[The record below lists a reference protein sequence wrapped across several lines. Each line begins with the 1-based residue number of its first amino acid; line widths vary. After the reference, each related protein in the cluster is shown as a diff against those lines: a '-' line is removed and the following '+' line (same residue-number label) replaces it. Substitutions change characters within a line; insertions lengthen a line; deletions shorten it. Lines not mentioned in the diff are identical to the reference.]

1 MDKCEDSLRTEKELN
16 KIIASPEKEKNFKEE
31 PFSPE
36 KEYKLNEVENE
47 IESFDNI
54 SDIKKENNNEHF
66 FIEDNINNKK
76 EVNTIKTENKNL
88 NKNISRFKALSNFL
102 SMDNEHYELFKK
114 NIQKNKKNNNTRNI
128 SRTNNFNSCS
138 IGKQNSKINRVS
150 YDSLPKYYKKKNYIL
165 ESKSIF
171 NTGRYKNTYKG
182 LFSNNIKTN
191 NDSNILLSN
200 LSHKNLNVYR
210 LINSNYHT
218 NNKINLFNKI
228 NDSIIHSYSNRNF
241 NDKNNSLRQRLNRLD
256 NKLKNNSN
264 NIFEI
269 ENYDIIKNNFIEI
282 NDINHLKL
290 EEKIYNNNRKND
302 IYTLNEI
309 SKNFDKI
316 FNMIENKVKSKKTT
330 SYNNMVFKNIN
341 NKNSSSSL
349 TRMNYIKKKF
359 LTQKSTLNNYTSKTS
374 SVNYRKNEYEK
385 SSKSKINDVM
395 KLKNKYLFKTNF
407 FSSRIES
414 ESERSKRSNLIIQH
428 K

>member
-102 SMDNEHYELFKK
+102 SMDNEHYKLFKR

-128 SRTNNFNSCS
+128 SRTNN
-138 IGKQNSKINRVS
+138 
-150 YDSLPKYYKKKNYIL
+150 
-165 ESKSIF
+165 
-171 NTGRYKNTYKG
+171 
-182 LFSNNIKTN
+182 
-191 NDSNILLSN
+191 
-200 LSHKNLNVYR
+200 
-210 LINSNYHT
+210 
-218 NNKINLFNKI
+218 
-228 NDSIIHSYSNRNF
+228 
-241 NDKNNSLRQRLNRLD
+241 
-256 NKLKNNSN
+256 
-264 NIFEI
+264 
-269 ENYDIIKNNFIEI
+269 
-282 NDINHLKL
+282 
-290 EEKIYNNNRKND
+290 
-302 IYTLNEI
+302 
-309 SKNFDKI
+309 
-316 FNMIENKVKSKKTT
+316 
-330 SYNNMVFKNIN
+330 
-341 NKNSSSSL
+341 
-349 TRMNYIKKKF
+349 
-359 LTQKSTLNNYTSKTS
+359 
-374 SVNYRKNEYEK
+374 NYRKNEYEK

-407 FSSRIES
+407 LSSRIES
-414 ESERSKRSNLIIQH
+414 ESERSKRSNLNIQH